1 MSRIPPERRMT
12 AEWSYWPRLQLTN
25 PRLQDFGCL
34 GTAEPLTPPTLRR
47 TMSLELGGP
56 DVGIAICPRLLP
68 RRLLFALAYGAAT
81 PPCSR
86 VAHAHKIVDLRTFP
100 HCRTWRLPAASFG
113 EVATTQPG
121 RGWLCSAGRWT
132 RGASRGVWWSSGR
145 GK

>member
-1 MSRIPPERRMT
+1 MT